1 MLGISDA
8 TAAPSPPRELRA
20 AESKTPFDVSRR
32 FAVKI
37 DKTIA
42 TAGKKD
48 LTMDDFKLK
57 KVLGKGSFGKV
68 MLVTLKTDPAQKLMA
83 MKTLRK
89 AALIKR
95 NQLAHTATERHV
107 LQNLDHPFLVKLM
120 YAFQTADKLYMV
132 LESAGPRRKSS
143 VSPRN
148 IRLVAAASRRD
159 PVSME

>member
-1 MLGISDA
+1 
-8 TAAPSPPRELRA
+8 
-20 AESKTPFDVSRR
+20 
-32 FAVKI
+32 
-37 DKTIA
+37 
-42 TAGKKD
+42 
-48 LTMDDFKLK
+48 MDDFKLK